1 MNKLL
6 FLTFILL
13 GCSNTPTPHE
23 PTSVESKIE
32 SNAPPHFPKG
42 KNVNAIEQNTI
53 ETRFAPPEG
62 YQRITQPNNS
72 FAHYLRNFELHPAGK
87 EVLLF
92 DGRIKPNQSAHV
104 AVLNIDVGKRDLQQ
118 CADAV
123 MRLRAEY
130 LYEQQQFENISFK
143 FVSGF
148 KANYSNW
155 RNGKKI
161 SVKGNKVNWVNTND
175 DQTTRQSFRNYL
187 NMVFSYAST
196 LSLEK
201 ELKPKRLKEI
211 QIGDVFIQGGS
222 PGHAVLVVDVAI
234 NEQTNDRAFLLAQS
248 YMPAQE
254 IHILK
259 NPMLMP
265 EVNPWYS
272 VQEIENQLFTPEWT
286 FERGD
291 LRGF

>member
-1 MNKLL
+1 MNK
-6 FLTFILL
+6 ILIFA
-13 GCSNTPTPHE
+13 GIIASCSNPPSNPTY
-23 PTSVESKIE
+23 VESKIE
-32 SNAPPHFPKG
+32 SHVPAHFPKG
-42 KNVNAIEQNTI
+42 KKINATEQNTI
-53 ETRFAPPEG
+53 ATRFTPPDG
-62 YQRITQPNNS
+62 YQRTPQAANS
-72 FAHYLRNFELHPAGK
+72 FANYLRNFELHPTGK

-92 DGRIKPNQSAHV
+92 DGRVKPNQSAHV
-104 AVLNIDVGKRDLQQ
+104 AVLKIDVGKRDLQQ

-130 LYEQQQFENISFK
+130 LYEQQQFENISFN

-175 DQTTRQSFRNYL
+175 DQTTKQSFRNYL

-201 ELKPKRLKEI
+201 ELKPKNLRDI

-222 PGHAVLVVDVAI
+222 PGHAVLVVDVVI
-234 NEQTNDRAFLLAQS
+234 NEQTNDKAFLLAQS

-265 EVNPWYS
+265 EVNPWFS
-272 VQEIENQLFTPEWT
+272 VQGVDNELFTPEWT
-286 FERGD
+286 FERND